1 MGVTTIIT
9 MECNE
14 CGLLL
19 DGGYDNDVNARL
31 AALAAGWENVGEG
44 WEDEWWLCQDCL
56 KTYREDEG
64 EPINTSY

>member
-19 DGGYDNDVNARL
+19 DGGYDNGVHARQ
-31 AALAAGWENVGEG
+31 AALAAGWEDVGE
-44 WEDEWWLCQDCL
+44 EDEWWVCPDC
-56 KTYREDEG
+56 TEIYREDEI
-64 EPINTSY
+64 EPINAPR

>member
-19 DGGYDNDVNARL
+19 NGGYDNGADARQ
-31 AALAAGWENVGEG
+31 AALAAGWEDVGE
-44 WEDEWWLCQDCL
+44 EDEWWVCSDCAEM
-56 KTYREDEG
+56 YREDEI
-64 EPINTSY
+64 EPINAS